1 MSSCLLDSRSG
12 WCWRAWCW
20 GCWREGYL
28 TGSGILGDGAP
39 AGRKAPQLHEV
50 REEFSKGLEAGER
63 GEMLRSFDEAVR
75 RASRKQ
81 D

>member
-1 MSSCLLDSRSG
+1 MPPRFSIWMVLAGVALG
-12 WCWRAWCW
+12 VLA
-20 GCWREGYL
+20 GYL

-39 AGRKAPQLHEV
+39 AGRKAPQLREV
-50 REEFSKGLEAGER
+50 REEFSKGLEAEER

-75 RASRKQ
+75 RASRKR